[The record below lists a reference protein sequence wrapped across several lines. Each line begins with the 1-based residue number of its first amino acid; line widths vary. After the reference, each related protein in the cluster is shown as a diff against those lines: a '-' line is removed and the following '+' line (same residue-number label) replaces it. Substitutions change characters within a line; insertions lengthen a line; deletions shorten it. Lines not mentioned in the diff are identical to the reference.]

1 MERAFSLGLRDSV
14 ERVRRGMD
22 GRAENHR
29 AHWGDPRPLGM
40 EGGERRKHLSCLE
53 AHDLGTGSALKTG
66 LTPSVSTATL

>member
-1 MERAFSLGLRDSV
+1 MA
-14 ERVRRGMD
+14 

-29 AHWGDPRPLGM
+29 APRGDPSPLGM

-53 AHDLGTGSALKTG
+53 AHNSGTGSALRRG